1 MKISDWIYSLSSTD
15 HLILITLYCIC
26 IYLSKITLETLIEL
40 YDEKKGHRKYR
51 IQFRI
56 TPAILLSLAF
66 IYSLFFYKILK
77 EVFNFIP

>member
-1 MKISDWIYSLSSTD
+1 MKLSDWIYSLSSTD
-15 HLILITLYCIC
+15 HLILIMLYCIC

-40 YDEKKGHRKYR
+40 YNEKKGHRKYR